1 MGQRNGTVKL
11 QLINVFKVYSKC
23 TRSVISEW
31 SDYLVYSEGK
41 ATKIIGPA
49 EDPFVGTFLMS
60 FGKDVAGYYRG
71 TSLKT
76 NQGLLLRLFL
86 ILLSIEQC

>member
-1 MGQRNGTVKL
+1 MQSVL
-11 QLINVFKVYSKC
+11 EMYLKC
-23 TRSVISEW
+23 YFGVEW
-31 SDYLVYSEGK
+31 LSGIFIIVRAEGK
-41 ATKIIGPA
+41 ATKIIGLA
-49 EDPFVGTFLMS
+49 EDSFVGTFLMS
-60 FGKDVAGYYRG
+60 FGKDVAGYYKG